1 MFGCL
6 TVPEVRPHHTLAAR
20 ASFHLARVAV
30 HVAVAAAHG
39 PVPLGPGAGGGAA
52 GGRVLGAVGAAAV
65 VGELH
70 PLAAVL
76 DHEVAEVD
84 VGPPVVAAHHVWRLV
99 AVVLAVGQTGV
110 VLTVRPVNLQSNI
123 KVEIGACYRMK
134 LLNNLLF

>member
-20 ASFHLARVAV
+20 ASLHLARVAV
-30 HVAVAAAHG
+30 HVAVAPAHG
-39 PVPLGPGAGGGAA
+39 PVPLGRDAVAGAVL
-52 GGRVLGAVGAAAV
+52 GGRLLRGVGAAAV

-70 PLAAVL
+70 ALLAVL

-84 VGPPVVAAHHVWRLV
+84 VGPPVVATHHVWRLV

-110 VLTVRPVNLQSNI
+110 VLTVRPVNLQ
-123 KVEIGACYRMK
+123 
-134 LLNNLLF
+134 